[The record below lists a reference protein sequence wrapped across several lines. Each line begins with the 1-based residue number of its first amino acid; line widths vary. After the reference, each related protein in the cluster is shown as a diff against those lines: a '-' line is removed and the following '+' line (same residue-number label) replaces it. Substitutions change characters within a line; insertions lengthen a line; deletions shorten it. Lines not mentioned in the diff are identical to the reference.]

1 MGRHM
6 LHRRFIFRQ
15 ITRSGKQAL
24 VLVLCVMLSIVSLV
38 SISGLGDS
46 IRENLL
52 KDARALHGGDIILH
66 SRAQFSASLKAAVS
80 RLSVRGEAKSL
91 RVLEFSSVVLNEK
104 KDASLLANIKLVGAG
119 YPLYG
124 KVTLASGLSFG
135 QVLRPGVVVVEQV
148 LLDRLHLSVGD
159 MIRVGS
165 AELAIRDVV
174 VHEPDRPVSFFS
186 FGPRIFIH
194 MDDAGR
200 LGLIGQGSRIE
211 YTLLLKVAGQVN
223 IEKIAGALRISA
235 GLSERVET
243 YRSARS
249 RIKRFFDN
257 FLFFLTLIAIFTL
270 ILSGIGI
277 QSSLTALI
285 REKRQSIAVMRA
297 VGASGRFVSGHFI
310 AVVALLGLF
319 GTLLGVLF
327 GYCLQ
332 FLMPWLFG
340 GLLPD
345 ALRPSLSWPPVLQG
359 GALGIFAVSLFA
371 FVPLYRL
378 REVKPV
384 AVFRKDTAVPS
395 KGVAA
400 QVAVAALV
408 VFFAGMILWR
418 MEDKRTGAWLLLG
431 VAGLIALSGLASQG
445 LLWLLR
451 EISFQSLI
459 LRQALRGLHRPGNA
473 TRAILITLSASFSV
487 IFCIYLIEKNLD
499 ASFVQSYPADAPN
512 LFFIDIQPNQVL
524 QFSEALGYAPRYY
537 PLIRARLTAI
547 NDEKIDPEAERAR
560 RGDNLGR
567 TFNLT
572 YRDDLLDDEALS
584 VGKTLF
590 GKDIRAL
597 QVSVLDTVSEM
608 HPISIGDRLRFNI
621 QGLSVEAT
629 VSSIR
634 TRTRESIEPFFYFVF
649 PASSLLNDA
658 PQTIF
663 TAVRLPRAQIGAV
676 QNRIA
681 AAFPNVTPIDV
692 TQIIADFAVILGKLT
707 LVVRFFTALGIAAGV
722 LIIVG
727 SILATRLARAAETVY
742 YKILGARRRFVAA
755 VFALENLL
763 IGLLS
768 GLLGLLF
775 SQAGAMII
783 CVRIFKIDYRVN
795 PGPSLLM
802 LGGTMLMVAIVGL
815 SASVSILRQRP
826 MTVLREQT
834 EE

>member
-1 MGRHM
+1 MGRPM

-46 IRENLL
+46 IRQNLL

-66 SRAQFSASLKAAVS
+66 SRSPFSAPLEAAVS
-80 RLSVRGEAKSL
+80 KLTARGEAKSL
-91 RVLEFSSVVLNEK
+91 RVLEFNSVVLNEK
-104 KDASLLANIKLVGAG
+104 KDASLLSNLKLVESG

-124 KVTLASGLSFG
+124 KVTLASGRSFPA
-135 QVLRPGVVVVEQV
+135 VLAPGGAIVGQV

-159 MIRVGS
+159 RICVGK
-165 AELAIRDVV
+165 ATLVIRDVV
-174 VHEPDRPVSFFS
+174 VNEPDRPVSFFS
-186 FGPRIFIH
+186 FGPRVFIH
-194 MDDAGR
+194 MDDANR
-200 LGLIGQGSRIE
+200 LGLISRGSRIE
-211 YTLLLKVAGQVN
+211 YSLLLKTAQGAN
-223 IEKIAGALRISA
+223 IEKIAETLRASA
-235 GLSERVET
+235 EKGERVET

-257 FLFFLTLIAIFTL
+257 FLFFLSLIAIFTL

-285 REKRQSIAVMRA
+285 REKRRSIAVMRA
-297 VGASGRFVSGHFI
+297 VGATGGFISGHFV

-319 GTLLGVLF
+319 GTILGTLF
-327 GYCLQ
+327 GYWLQ
-332 FLMPWLFG
+332 YLMPALFG
-340 GLLPD
+340 GLLPGT
-345 ALRPSLSWPPVLQG
+345 LRPGLSWLSATQGIVLG
-359 GALGIFAVSLFA
+359 VLVVSLFA

-384 AVFRKDTAVPS
+384 AVFRKETAAS
-395 KGVAA
+395 RKGV
-400 QVAVAALV
+400 VAYISMAALTLL
-408 VFFAGMILWR
+408 FAGMILWQL
-418 MEDKRTGAWLLLG
+418 EDKRIGAWLLLG
-431 VAGLIALSGLASQG
+431 LAGLIVLSGLASQAVLS
-445 LLWLLR
+445 LLGK
-451 EISFQSLI
+451 ISFKSLA

-487 IFCIYLIEKNLD
+487 LFCIYLVEKNLN
-499 ASFVQSYPADAPN
+499 ATFVRSYPANAPN
-512 LFFIDIQPNQVL
+512 LFFIDIQPDQIQ
-524 QFSEALGYAPRYY
+524 QFSDTLGFAPRYY
-537 PLIRARLTAI
+537 PVVRARLTAI
-547 NDEKIDPEAERAR
+547 NDEKIDPEAQRTR

-572 YRDDLLDDEALS
+572 YRDDLLDDEALLA
-584 VGKTLF
+584 GTALF
-590 GKDIRAL
+590 GKNIQGL
-597 QVSVLDTVSEM
+597 QVSVLDTVTEM
-608 HPISIGDRLRFNI
+608 HPLSIGDRLQFNI
-621 QGLSVEAT
+621 QGVPVEAT

-649 PASSLLNDA
+649 PGDSLLKDA

-663 TAVRLPRAQIGAV
+663 TAIRLPRADIGKM
-676 QNRIA
+676 QSRIA
-681 AAFPNVTPIDV
+681 AKFPNVTPIDV
-692 TQIIADFAVILGKLT
+692 TQIIADFATILEKLT
-707 LVVRFFTALGIAAGV
+707 LVIRFFTALGIAAGL
-722 LIIVG
+722 LIIIS

-742 YKILGARRRFVAA
+742 YKILGARGRFVSA
-755 VFALENLL
+755 VFTLENLL

-775 SQAGAMII
+775 SQVGAMII
-783 CVRIFKIDYRVN
+783 SVRIFKIDYRFY
-795 PGPSLLM
+795 PAQSLLM
-802 LGGTMLMVAIVGL
+802 VAATMLMVVIVGM

-826 MTVLREQT
+826 MAVLREQT